1 MPIRALFSIQV
12 IIREWYVKV
21 GDTVNQFDKICEVQS
36 DKASVTITS
45 RFDGKITKL
54 CYEVEDTARVGEA
67 LVELEIDSGS
77 SASIDK
83 VDDQDLS
90 FQNSSSAAEK
100 AKSEE
105 FKSLNPF
112 GKVLTTP
119 SVRKLAAENNIN
131 LSNVKPTGKDGR
143 VLKEDVMLYL
153 NFIESSKSGKPPET
167 RPPAAAVQQPAKPM
181 PQHVLEH
188 VQQYQPAQSSDR
200 IVPIK
205 GIQKAM
211 YKTMTN
217 SLNIPHFG
225 LSDEI
230 DLTKLVQLR
239 EELKSLKDEQLKITY
254 MPFFVKA
261 ASLALSRYPILNS
274 SIDETGQN
282 LIYKSQHNIGIA
294 IDTVHGLIV
303 ANIKSVNQRSITD
316 IASEMIRL
324 QELAANN
331 QLSNEDLSGA
341 TFTLSNIGSV
351 GGLFGIPVIAQPQV
365 SIGAIGK
372 LRKVPKFDEKD
383 NIVKSFQTIVVWTAD
398 HRVIDGATMCRF
410 NNLFK
415 LYVEN
420 PATML
425 TSLR

>member
-1 MPIRALFSIQV
+1 MIK
-12 IIREWYVKV
+12 EWYVNV
-21 GDTVNQFDKICEVQS
+21 GDAVNQFDKICEVQS

-67 LVELEIDSGS
+67 LIELEIDSDG

-90 FQNSSSAAEK
+90 FQNSSSTTEK
-100 AKSEE
+100 AKTEE
-105 FKSLNPF
+105 FKNSNPY

-119 SVRKLAAENNIN
+119 SVRRLAAENNIN

-143 VLKEDVMLYL
+143 VLKEDVLL
-153 NFIESSKSGKPPET
+153 FIESSKTGKQPES
-167 RPPAAAVQQPAKPM
+167 RPAAAAATAVQQPAKPV
-181 PQHVLEH
+181 PQHVLDH
-188 VQQYQPAQSSDR
+188 VQQYQPAASGDR

-261 ASLALSRYPILNS
+261 TSLALSGYPILNA

-303 ANIKSVNQRSITD
+303 ANIKSVNQRSIAD
-316 IASEMIRL
+316 IAAEMVRL
-324 QELAANN
+324 QELAGNN

>member
-1 MPIRALFSIQV
+1 M
-12 IIREWYVKV
+12 
-21 GDTVNQFDKICEVQS
+21 GDTVSQFDKICEVQS

-67 LVELEIDSGS
+67 LIELEIDSGS
-77 SASIDK
+77 SASVDK

-90 FQNSSSAAEK
+90 FQNSSSAGEK
-100 AKSEE
+100 TKSEE

-119 SVRKLAAENNIN
+119 SVRRLAAENNIN
-131 LSNVKPTGKDGR
+131 LSMVKPSGKDGR
-143 VLKEDVMLYL
+143 VLKEDVL
-153 NFIESSKSGKPPET
+153 NFIESRKAGKQPESRTPTAAAVPPP
-167 RPPAAAVQQPAKPM
+167 PPAAKQPAV
-181 PQHVLEH
+181 PQHVLDY
-188 VQQYQPAQSSDR
+188 VQQYQTDPSSDR
-200 IVPIK
+200 VVPIK

-211 YKTMTN
+211 FKTMTN
-217 SLNIPHFG
+217 SLQIPHFG

-239 EELKSLKDEQLKITY
+239 EELKSMKDEQLRITY

-303 ANIKSVNQRSITD
+303 ANIRSVNQRSITD
-316 IASEMIRL
+316 IAAEMLRL

-331 QLSNEDLSGA
+331 QLSNDDLSGA

-383 NIVKSFQTIVVWTAD
+383 NIVKSYQTVVVWTAD